1 MAHVES
7 TRSHVRVS
15 EKTLMELVAAVQQA
29 RDELEFVEGDTP
41 EGQDSLAQYRRARA
55 ERGAILVKAPNS
67 SVLFEILLDGTAF
80 GYEKARGYRLWIDDE
95 PATEVP

>member
-7 TRSHVRVS
+7 TQSHVRLS
-15 EKTLMELVAAVQQA
+15 EKTLNELVAAVKQA
-29 RDELEFVEGDTP
+29 RDELDFVEGDAP
-41 EGQDSLAQYRRARA
+41 EDPDSLEEYRRDRA
-55 ERGAILVKAPNS
+55 ERGAILVKAPDS
-67 SVLFEILLDGTAF
+67 SVLFEIMLDGTAS